1 MANPHVMSTRERMKT
16 VVLLS
21 RDISSSKQHC
31 QKRLTTEQ
39 GYGSIL
45 KFKDIHKILHTVSFL
60 QAFDGKDAVNKV
72 NSIEV
77 KILQL

>member
-1 MANPHVMSTRERMKT
+1 MANPHVMSARERMKA
-16 VVLLS
+16 VVS
-21 RDISSSKQHC
+21 VARDISSSEQHC

-60 QAFDGKDAVNKV
+60 KASDAKDAVNKV
-72 NSIEV
+72 NSREV